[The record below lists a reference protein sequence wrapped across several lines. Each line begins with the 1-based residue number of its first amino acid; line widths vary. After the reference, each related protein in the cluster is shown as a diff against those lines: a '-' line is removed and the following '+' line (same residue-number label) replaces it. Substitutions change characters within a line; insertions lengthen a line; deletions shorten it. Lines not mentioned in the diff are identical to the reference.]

1 MVARDGFPPMRSM
14 VPTDNGRVGRQYG
27 EGVMKVI
34 IVGGGICGLTTALSL
49 HRAGI
54 DCMIYEAAAELR
66 ALGVGINLLP
76 HAVRELV
83 ELGLGDELA
92 RVAIPTAELIYANR
106 HGQRIWQEPRGLD
119 AGYNWPQY
127 SVARGDLQMI
137 LLQAVRDRLGADAIR
152 TDHAFVDL
160 DQDDSGVT
168 ARFVHRSDGSAA
180 DPVRGDV
187 LIGADGI
194 HSAVRGQF
202 YPDEGDP
209 IWNGCVLWRATTV
222 GEPFLT
228 GRSMVMAGHADQK
241 FVCYPVS
248 RELHDQGRSLIN
260 WIAEIRYPTD
270 TPWPR
275 EDWNRP
281 GSIDTFLPAFLD
293 WDFGWL
299 KVPDIIRR
307 AQAIY
312 EFPMVD
318 RDPVAS
324 WCFGRVVLAGDAA
337 HPMYPIGSNG
347 ASQSII
353 DARVLARHLA
363 LSETPGQALQLFD
376 AERRPPTSAIVLAN
390 RGNGPEQV
398 MQMVEERAP
407 DGFGDV
413 HDVIS
418 PVELEEVSA
427 RYKMTAG
434 FVPEALNSRASLDAH
449 VSGR

>member
-1 MVARDGFPPMRSM
+1 MH
-14 VPTDNGRVGRQYG
+14 
-27 EGVMKVI
+27 VI
-34 IVGGGICGLTTALSL
+34 IVGGGICGLSTALSL

-54 DCMIYEAAAELR
+54 ACTVYEAVPELR

-83 ELGLGDELA
+83 ELGLGEALA
-92 RVAIPTAELIYANR
+92 AVAIPTAELIYANR

-127 SVARGDLQMI
+127 SIARGDLQMI
-137 LLQAVRDRLGADAIR
+137 LLDAVRARLGPDAIR
-152 TDHAFVDL
+152 TGHAFTQL
-160 DQDDSGVT
+160 TQTDSGVT
-168 ARFVHRSDGSAA
+168 ATFTHPAGGGA
-180 DPVRGDV
+180 DTQVEGDLLV
-187 LIGADGI
+187 AADGI
-194 HSAVRGQF
+194 HSTVRRQF

-209 IWNGCVLWRATTV
+209 IWNGCVLWRATTE
-222 GEPFLT
+222 GPPFLT
-228 GRSMVMAGHADQK
+228 GRSMVMAGHANQK

-248 RELHDQGRSLIN
+248 RALHDTGRSLVN

-281 GSIDTFLPAFLD
+281 GKVESFLPAFQD

-299 KVPDIIRR
+299 NVPDIIRQ
-307 AQAIY
+307 APAIY

-318 RDPVAS
+318 RDPVPT
-324 WCFGRVVLAGDAA
+324 WCFGRVILAGDAA

-353 DARVLARHLA
+353 DARVLAFHLA
-363 LSETPGQALQLFD
+363 TAGDPVDAFRRFD
-376 AERRPPTSAIVLAN
+376 AERRPPATAIVLAN

-398 MQMVEERAP
+398 MQLVEERAP
-407 DGFGDV
+407 DGFSDI
-413 HDVIS
+413 HTVIS
-418 PVELEEVSA
+418 ATELEETSS

-434 FVPEALNSRASLDAH
+434 FVPDALNNRPSLD
-449 VSGR
+449 VRRQGG

>member
-1 MVARDGFPPMRSM
+1 
-14 VPTDNGRVGRQYG
+14 
-27 EGVMKVI
+27 MKVI

-54 DCMIYEAAAELR
+54 ASEVHEAAAELR

-83 ELGLGDELA
+83 ELGLGDALA

-137 LLQAVRDRLGADAIR
+137 LLDAVRDRLGPDAIR
-152 TDHAFVDL
+152 TDHAFTAL
-160 DQDDSGVT
+160 QQHGGKVT
-168 ARFVHRSDGSAA
+168 AHFVRRSDGSTA
-180 DPVRGDV
+180 DPVTGDV

-194 HSAVRGQF
+194 HSAVREQF
-202 YPDEGDP
+202 YPDEGAP
-209 IWNGCVLWRATTV
+209 IWNGCVLWRATSV

-241 FVCYPVS
+241 FVCYPIS
-248 RELHDQGRSLIN
+248 RELLDQGQSLIN

-281 GSIDTFLPAFLD
+281 GSIDSFLPAFMD

-307 AQAIY
+307 ARAIY

-318 RDPVAS
+318 RDPVSA
-324 WCFGRVVLAGDAA
+324 WCFDRVVLAGDAA

-363 LSETPGQALQLFD
+363 LAESPEAALRQFD
-376 AERRPPTSAIVLAN
+376 QDRRPPTTAIVLAN

-398 MQMVEERAP
+398 MQMVEDRAP
-407 DGFGDV
+407 QGFADV

-418 PVELEEVSA
+418 PEELEEVSS

-449 VSGR
+449 VTGV

>member
-1 MVARDGFPPMRSM
+1 MH
-14 VPTDNGRVGRQYG
+14 
-27 EGVMKVI
+27 VI
-34 IVGGGICGLTTALSL
+34 IVGGGICGLSTALSL
-49 HRAGI
+49 NKAGI
-54 DCMIYEAAAELR
+54 GCTVFEAVPELR

-83 ELGLGDELA
+83 ELGLGDALA
-92 RVAIPTAELIYANR
+92 AVAIPTAELIYANR

-119 AGYNWPQY
+119 AGYNWPQF
-127 SVARGDLQMI
+127 SIARGDLQMI
-137 LLQAVRDRLGADAIR
+137 LLDAVRDRLGPDAIR
-152 TDHAFVDL
+152 TGHAFTELV
-160 DQDDSGVT
+160 QTDDGVT
-168 ARFVHRSDGSAA
+168 ATFARRSDDGTGGSDSVTAQ
-180 DPVRGDV
+180 GDV
-187 LIGADGI
+187 LIAADGI
-194 HSAVRGQF
+194 HSTVRRQF

-209 IWNGCVLWRATTV
+209 IWNGCVLWRATTKST
-222 GEPFLT
+222 PFLT
-228 GRSMVMAGHADQK
+228 GRSMVMAGHANQK

-248 RELHDQGRSLIN
+248 RALHDQGQSLIN

-275 EDWNRP
+275 EDWNRL
-281 GSIDTFLPAFLD
+281 GRAETFLPAFQD

-299 KVPDIIRR
+299 NVPDIIRQ
-307 AQAIY
+307 APAIY

-318 RDPVAS
+318 RDPVS
-324 WCFGRVVLAGDAA
+324 TWCFGRVILAGDAA

-353 DARVLARHLA
+353 DARVLAFELA
-363 LSETPGQALQLFD
+363 TQDDPLAALHRFD

-407 DGFGDV
+407 DGFSDIGN
-413 HDVIS
+413 VIS
-418 PVELEEVSA
+418 AAELEEASS

-434 FVPEALNSRASLDAH
+434 FVPDALNSRSSLDAH
-449 VSGR
+449 R

>member
-1 MVARDGFPPMRSM
+1 
-14 VPTDNGRVGRQYG
+14 
-27 EGVMKVI
+27 MKVI

-54 DCMIYEAAAELR
+54 ACEVHEAAAELR

-127 SVARGDLQMI
+127 SVSRGDLQMI
-137 LLQAVRDRLGADAIR
+137 LLDAVRDRLGPDAIR
-152 TDHAFVDL
+152 TDHAFTAL
-160 DQDDSGVT
+160 QQHGGKVT
-168 ARFVHRSDGSAA
+168 AHFVRRSDGSTA
-180 DPVRGDV
+180 DPVTGDV

-194 HSAVRGQF
+194 HSAVREQF
-202 YPDEGDP
+202 YPDEGAP
-209 IWNGCVLWRATTV
+209 IWNGCVLWRATSV

-241 FVCYPVS
+241 FVCYPIS
-248 RELHDQGRSLIN
+248 RELLDQGQSLIN

-281 GSIDTFLPAFLD
+281 GRIDSFLPAFMD

-307 AQAIY
+307 ARAIY

-318 RDPVAS
+318 RDPVPS
-324 WCFGRVVLAGDAA
+324 WCFDRVVLAGDAA

-363 LSETPGQALQLFD
+363 LAGSPEAALRQFD
-376 AERRPPTSAIVLAN
+376 QDRRPPTTAIVLAN

-398 MQMVEERAP
+398 MQMVEDRAP
-407 DGFGDV
+407 QGFADV

-418 PVELEEVSA
+418 PEELEEVSS

-449 VSGR
+449 VTGA

>member
-1 MVARDGFPPMRSM
+1 MH
-14 VPTDNGRVGRQYG
+14 
-27 EGVMKVI
+27 VI
-34 IVGGGICGLTTALSL
+34 IVGGGICGLSTALSL
-49 HRAGI
+49 HKAGI
-54 DCMIYEAAAELR
+54 GCTVYEAVPELR

-83 ELGLGDELA
+83 ELGLGDALA
-92 RVAIPTAELIYANR
+92 AVAIPTAELIYANR

-119 AGYNWPQY
+119 AGYHWPQF
-127 SVARGDLQMI
+127 SIARGDLQMI
-137 LLQAVRDRLGADAIR
+137 LLDAVRHRLGPDAVR
-152 TDHAFVDL
+152 TGHAFTHL
-160 DQDDSGVT
+160 AQTGTGVT
-168 ARFVHRSDGSAA
+168 ATFARRSIDGTGRG
-180 DPVRGDV
+180 DGVTVQGDV
-187 LIGADGI
+187 LIAADGI
-194 HSAVRGQF
+194 HSTVRRQF
-202 YPDEGDP
+202 YPDEGAP
-209 IWNGCVLWRATTV
+209 IWNGCVLWRATTQSA
-222 GEPFLT
+222 PFLT
-228 GRSMVMAGHADQK
+228 GRSMVMAGHANQK

-248 RELHDQGRSLIN
+248 RALHDQGQSLIN

-281 GSIDTFLPAFLD
+281 GKAETFLPAFQD

-299 KVPDIIRR
+299 NVPDIIRQ
-307 AQAIY
+307 APAIY

-318 RDPVAS
+318 RDPVS
-324 WCFGRVVLAGDAA
+324 TWCFGRVILAGDAA

-353 DARVLARHLA
+353 DARVLAFELA
-363 LSETPGQALQLFD
+363 TQDDPLAALHRFD

-407 DGFGDV
+407 GGFSDIET
-413 HDVIS
+413 VIS
-418 PVELEEVSA
+418 AAELEEASS

-434 FVPEALNSRASLDAH
+434 FVPDALNSRPSLDAQ
-449 VSGR
+449 R